1 MSRARPDRPLAG
13 RLAWLTLG
21 LVLTGQ
27 FLDDALA
34 LARPFLAA
42 EAPARDLLPPP
53 FGFPQEEKEER
64 ETTTVSVVALPAR
77 HEHRQEGADATAPAD
92 APVPAPPAPSSPSPA
107 PRPNL
112 LTGAGVFRRC

>member
-34 LARPFLAA
+34 LARPFVAA
-42 EAPARDLLPPP
+42 EAPACDLLPP
-53 FGFPQEEKEER
+53 FGLPQEEKEER
-64 ETTTVSVVALPAR
+64 ETTTLSLAALPAR
-77 HEHRQEGADATAPAD
+77 DEQRHDEGPDAPAHT
-92 APVPAPPAPSSPSPA
+92 PVPAPTTPGFLSPA
-107 PRPNL
+107 WRPSL
-112 LTGAGVFRRC
+112 LIGAGVFRRC